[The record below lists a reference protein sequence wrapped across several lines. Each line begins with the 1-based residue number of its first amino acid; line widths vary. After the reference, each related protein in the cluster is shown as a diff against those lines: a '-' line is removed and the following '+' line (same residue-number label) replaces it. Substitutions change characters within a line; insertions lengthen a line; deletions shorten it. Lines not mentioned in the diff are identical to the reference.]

1 MVWTVLWGEEIKYY
15 CPIDTLLFVVEYF
28 CRDCTGA
35 NKLGDALDILEKYV
49 TILHPRLKS
58 AFEQMYAY
66 IN

>member
-1 MVWTVLWGEEIKYY
+1 M
-15 CPIDTLLFVVEYF
+15 EYF

-35 NKLGDALDILEKYV
+35 NKLGDALDIQEKYV